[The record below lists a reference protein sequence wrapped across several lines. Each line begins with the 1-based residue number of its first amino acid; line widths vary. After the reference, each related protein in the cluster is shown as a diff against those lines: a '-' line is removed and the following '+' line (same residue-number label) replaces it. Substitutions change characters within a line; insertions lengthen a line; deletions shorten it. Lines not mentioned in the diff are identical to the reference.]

1 MPCNLIM
8 TPQEFEIELRNSS
21 GLTIHSEYLTYPGPM
36 QQTIAIALTQGLTH
50 EALCEGAAKGWGVEV
65 RLRKKM
71 DNGYFV
77 VQETK
82 WIDHVALQKYI
93 DFLIEVDIL

>member
-1 MPCNLIM
+1 M
-8 TPQEFEIELRNSS
+8 TPQEFEIELRESN
-21 GLTIHSEYLTYPGPM
+21 GLIIHSEYLTYPGPM

-50 EALCEGAAKGWGVEV
+50 NQLCDYAATGCGLEV

-82 WIDHVALQKYI
+82 WIDHVGLKKYI

>member
-21 GLTIHSEYLTYPGPM
+21 GYIMHSEYLTYPGPM
-36 QQTIAIALTQGLTH
+36 QQTIAIALTQGMTH
-50 EALCEGAAKGWGVEV
+50 NDLCEHATNGWGVEV

-77 VQETK
+77 VQQTK